1 MKLGDHDSTED
12 GTASQVET
20 ANYRGIFAGV
30 ARYFEKGACVGEV
43 FCRDCGLVC
52 WVKRQE
58 SRAQ

>member
-43 FCRDCGLVC
+43 FYRDCGLVC